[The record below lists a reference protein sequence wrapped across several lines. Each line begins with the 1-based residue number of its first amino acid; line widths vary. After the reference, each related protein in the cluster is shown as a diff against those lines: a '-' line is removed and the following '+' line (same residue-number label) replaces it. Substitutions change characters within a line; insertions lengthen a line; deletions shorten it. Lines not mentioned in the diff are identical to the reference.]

1 MSVHAHPLT
10 RSLGPS
16 AGYAELDAKRTRF
29 QDEVKWLDKQDKENI
44 AAGESIQVCTR
55 ASLS

>member
-1 MSVHAHPLT
+1 LT

-44 AAGESIQVCTR
+44 ATGKSIQVCTR